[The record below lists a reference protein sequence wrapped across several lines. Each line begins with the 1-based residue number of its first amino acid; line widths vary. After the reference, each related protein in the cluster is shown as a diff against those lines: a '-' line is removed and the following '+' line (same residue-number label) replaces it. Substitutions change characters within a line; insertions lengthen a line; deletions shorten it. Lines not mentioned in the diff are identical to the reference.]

1 MSVTLNLHKT
11 HRQYTG
17 GIETLEVEGNTIGD
31 CIDRLIERFP
41 GMRDALFDG
50 KGKLK
55 NQIEIYLNMESAYPD
70 ELKKPVK
77 DGDDVYIIVM
87 LAGG

>member
-1 MSVTLNLHKT
+1 MSVSVNIHKT
-11 HRQYTG
+11 HRQYTSG
-17 GIETLEVEGNTIGD
+17 LDTVQVDGDTIGNCLD
-31 CIDRLIERFP
+31 ALIGRFP
-41 GMRDALFDG
+41 EMKSALFDG

-70 ELKKPVK
+70 ELKKKVQA
-77 DGDDVYIIVM
+77 GDEIYITVM

>member
-1 MSVTLNLHKT
+1 MSVSVNIHKT
-11 HRQYTG
+11 HRQYTSG
-17 GIETLEVEGNTIGD
+17 LDTVQVDGDTIGNCLD
-31 CIDRLIERFP
+31 ALIGRFP
-41 GMRDALFDG
+41 EMKAALFDG

-70 ELKKPVK
+70 ELKKKVQA
-77 DGDDVYIIVM
+77 GDEIYITVM

>member
-1 MSVTLNLHKT
+1 MSITLNIHKT
-11 HRQYTG
+11 HRQYTSG
-17 GIETLEVEGNTIGD
+17 LETVQVGGNTVGD
-31 CIDRLIERFP
+31 CLSALIERFP
-41 GMRDALFDG
+41 EMKAALFDG

-70 ELKKPVK
+70 ELKKTVHP
-77 DGDDVYIIVM
+77 GDEIYITVM

>member
-1 MSVTLNLHKT
+1 MSATLNIHKT
-11 HRQYTG
+11 HRQYTTG
-17 GIETLEVEGNTIGD
+17 LDTVQVDGDTIGN
-31 CIDRLIERFP
+31 CLNALIGRFP
-41 GMRDALFDG
+41 EMKAALFDG

-70 ELKKPVK
+70 ELTKKVQP
-77 DGDDVYIIVM
+77 GDEIHITVM

>member
-1 MSVTLNLHKT
+1 MSITLHLHKT

-17 GIETLEVEGNTIGD
+17 GVETLEIAGNTIGECLD
-31 CIDRLIERFP
+31 KLIERFP
-41 GMRDALFDG
+41 DMQGALFKDE
-50 KGKLK
+50 KKLK

-70 ELKKPVK
+70 ELKRPVK
-77 DGDDVYIIVM
+77 DGDDVYVTVM

>member
-1 MSVTLNLHKT
+1 MSVTVNIHKT
-11 HRQYTG
+11 HRQYTSG
-17 GIETLEVEGNTIGD
+17 LETIQVDGDTIGN
-31 CIDRLIERFP
+31 CLNSLTGRFP
-41 GMRDALFDG
+41 EMKTALFDG

-70 ELKKPVK
+70 ELQKKVQA
-77 DGDDVYIIVM
+77 GDEIFITVM

>member
-1 MSVTLNLHKT
+1 MSITLNIHKT

-17 GIETLEVEGNTIGD
+17 GQETVAVEGGTIGE
-31 CIDRLIERFP
+31 CLAALINRFP
-41 GMRDALFDG
+41 EMDGALFDA
-50 KGKLK
+50 KGTLK

-70 ELKKPVK
+70 ELKRKVSP
-77 DGDDVYIIVM
+77 GDEIYITVM